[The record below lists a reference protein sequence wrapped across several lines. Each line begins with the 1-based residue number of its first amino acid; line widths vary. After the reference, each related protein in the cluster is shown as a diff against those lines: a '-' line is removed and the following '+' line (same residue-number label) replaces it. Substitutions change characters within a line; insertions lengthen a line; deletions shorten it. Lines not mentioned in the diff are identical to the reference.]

1 MSIVNPMSRGPGK
14 DIGGRDAAIFLSFL
28 QGTVNCFLGM
38 DAKSDILVCNEPP
51 VIKVIVA

>member
-1 MSIVNPMSRGPGK
+1 VSIVNPMSRGPGK